1 MTLLEMS
8 AVYADSA
15 AALRLRIAELR
26 AAMGALSDPE
36 ELRALRARITAL
48 DPLLREA
55 RALAELTA
63 HYYDR
68 SYRKHEKYT
77 L

>member
-36 ELRALRARITAL
+36 ELRALRARIAAR

-68 SYRKHEKYT
+68 RSHKHET
-77 L
+77 

>member
-8 AVYADSA
+8 VYYADSA
-15 AALRLRIAELR
+15 ALIRARIAELR
-26 AAMGALSDPE
+26 LAE
-36 ELRALRARITAL
+36 RAAL
-48 DPLLREA
+48 DPDTARQLHTRAESLRPLLREM
-55 RALAELTA
+55 RELAVLTA
-63 HYYDR
+63 RYYDR

>member
-36 ELRALRARITAL
+36 ELRVLRARIAAL

>member
-8 AVYADSA
+8 VYYADSA
-15 AALRLRIAELR
+15 ALIRTRIAELR
-26 AAMGALSDPE
+26 MAERMATDPE
-36 ELRALRARITAL
+36 TARRLHIRAENLR
-48 DPLLREA
+48 PLLREM
-55 RALAELTA
+55 RELAILTA
-63 HYYDR
+63 RYYDR